1 MKQLKDFKIQLPKSR
16 IEDVIENPEAWA
28 EEFAQ
33 FVLETEGRR
42 ILQSKKFGERFAKT
56 LEEDE
61 EVTFEITDGAKGP
74 QASNVTPR

>member
-56 LEEDE
+56 LVEDE
-61 EVTFEITDGAKGP
+61 DGII
-74 QASNVTPR
+74 